1 MSYCTDADILAR
13 NPGAERL
20 LWSGEADFSRLR
32 EVVYEQINL
41 ALSRRYPNNTFPDDL
56 LDSSMLKNCEVYG
69 VLSELY
75 AAAQTDGDNQFYL
88 NEQTRY
94 GRLFQQELNQP
105 IPLST
110 GGYTYRS
117 IRVVRG

>member
-13 NPGAERL
+13 NPGADQL
-20 LWSGEADFSRLR
+20 LWSGEVDFSRLR
-32 EVVYEQINL
+32 AVIYEQINL
-41 ALSRRYPNNTFPDDL
+41 ALSRRYPEATFPDDIANPS
-56 LDSSMLKNCEVYG
+56 DLKACEIYG
-69 VLSELY
+69 VLSELF
-75 AAAQTDGDNQFYL
+75 AAAQTAGDNQFYL
-88 NEQTRY
+88 NEQIRY